1 MCISSDDG
9 ILRPVSVL
17 YFSTVKKAET
27 SYRPPSWI
35 YAATE
40 RQNELAKT
48 ARSVPLLVSFC
59 VVPPRLVLRLVPPS
73 RPASRLV
80 SCRPVAP
87 SYHFVG
93 RGGLAWRPFRLVLL
107 YSPRSCVVL
116 ILYRAAVPPRPSR
129 LAMRRNGAVLR
140 FASRVVV
147 GRFLTRYARLVS
159 SCLVGGSVSW
169 RGACRENE
177 LTKTARRPTRRHE
190 RDEEQNDTTRH
201 TARPTRRHDETGP
214 HGGKRNDWAET
225 DEAGENRNESGRM
238 GRRLKT
244 DKRYMDWQ
252 GI

>member
-1 MCISSDDG
+1 M
-9 ILRPVSVL
+9 
-17 YFSTVKKAET
+17 
-27 SYRPPSWI
+27 
-35 YAATE
+35 
-40 RQNELAKT
+40 
-48 ARSVPLLVSFC
+48 
-59 VVPPRLVLRLVPPS
+59 PPRLVLRLVPPS

-169 RGACRENE
+169 REACRENE
-177 LTKTARRPTRRHE
+177 LTKTAHLPSLSLFVSSGSCPSCRGDMRIEPGRTVVRQGVVAGLFERPACRICPQVVSAKQSSRSLLP
-190 RDEEQNDTTRH
+190 
-201 TARPTRRHDETGP
+201 RP
-214 HGGKRNDWAET
+214 GGGGLF
-225 DEAGENRNESGRM
+225 EACG
-238 GRRLKT
+238 
-244 DKRYMDWQ
+244 
-252 GI
+252 

>member
-1 MCISSDDG
+1 MTSFCAPFPCYIFPRWR
-9 ILRPVSVL
+9 RPRPP
-17 YFSTVKKAET
+17 TA
-27 SYRPPSWI
+27 PPSWI

-87 SYHFVG
+87 SYRLVG

-140 FASRVVV
+140 FFCPMPSGV
-147 GRFLTRYARLVS
+147 LCRLVS
-159 SCLVGGSVSW
+159 SVCRRCGRLVAWIMWG
-169 RGACRENE
+169 N
-177 LTKTARRPTRRHE
+177 
-190 RDEEQNDTTRH
+190 
-201 TARPTRRHDETGP
+201 
-214 HGGKRNDWAET
+214 
-225 DEAGENRNESGRM
+225 
-238 GRRLKT
+238 
-244 DKRYMDWQ
+244 
-252 GI
+252 